1 MIARPNNAQTDK
13 LPSSRLPGR
22 VAHSAIYYTIF
33 VVSILEN
40 CRRARAASAKMSG
53 SVPNFKAFRPFVPQ
67 LIETAIV
74 RSAKSP

>member
-13 LPSSRLPGR
+13 PPPSRLPGR
-22 VAHSAIYYTIF
+22 VAHSAIYCTIF

-53 SVPNFKAFRPFVPQ
+53 SVPSFRAFRPFVPQ